1 MHLVPAVSAPSH
13 GFLPILIF
21 FSAMKLPVAIV
32 AVFWAAGSYVI
43 YLFLSRFLTS
53 RRNAAKARELKCEDP
68 PFQKNRYPLGI
79 DQVIRAVNADK
90 AKLFPLDQIQ
100 RTLDTGAITYKYSV
114 LGNNNIFTADE
125 KNIQAIL
132 ATQFNDFDLGPH
144 RRGNF
149 WPLLGN
155 GIFTQGSLPE
165 QFHCS
170 SRIALESRRMPKIL
184 GSVDP
189 QRLLLICL
197 TGWTCKGA
205 FTGYDG

>member
-1 MHLVPAVSAPSH
+1 ME
-13 GFLPILIF
+13 LPI
-21 FSAMKLPVAIV
+21 AIV

-90 AKLFPLDQIQ
+90 AKLFPPDQI
-100 RTLDTGAITYKYSV
+100 RRCSDTGAITYKYSV

-125 KNIQAIL
+125 KNIRAIL

-155 GIFTQGSLPE
+155 GIFTQVT
-165 QFHCS
+165 
-170 SRIALESRRMPKIL
+170 RRMPKIL
-184 GSVDP
+184 GSVNP
-189 QRLLLICL
+189 QRLLLTRL
-197 TGWTCKGA
+197 TGWTCMGA

>member
-1 MHLVPAVSAPSH
+1 
-13 GFLPILIF
+13 
-21 FSAMKLPVAIV
+21 MKLPVAII

-53 RRNAAKARELKCEDP
+53 RRNATKARELKCEDP

-155 GIFTQGSLPE
+155 GIFTQ
-165 QFHCS
+165 
-170 SRIALESRRMPKIL
+170 ARRMPKIL
-184 GSVDP
+184 GFVDP
-189 QRLLLICL
+189 QRLLLTCL
-197 TGWTCKGA
+197 TGWTCMGT

>member
-1 MHLVPAVSAPSH
+1 LSGTGSLFINQTFTTTATTASSIYSFPVTVDSLLV
-13 GFLPILIF
+13 F
-21 FSAMKLPVAIV
+21 FSTMELSIATV

-125 KNIQAIL
+125 ENIRAIL

-155 GIFTQGSLPE
+155 GIFTQV
-165 QFHCS
+165 
-170 SRIALESRRMPKIL
+170 PKIL

-189 QRLLLICL
+189 QRLLLTCL
-197 TGWTCKGA
+197 TGWTCMGA